1 MGTKPMTGPRRR
13 ALLAALVGVLGATV
27 GIAGAG
33 HAYLRRWRRA
43 AAWFSFVL
51 GVGLVLVSTFTDP
64 RSVTP
69 ATLPSEVTLPI
80 LGLLVLSTADAFRL
94 ALRTSRR
101 RTGPSG
107 EDPGDGGPSCP
118 HCGRSLDPSL
128 AFCWYCAEP
137 VHDETE
143 VANAGADEGTA

>member
-1 MGTKPMTGPRRR
+1 MTGSRRR
-13 ALLAALVGVLGATV
+13 ALIAALVGTLGATV

-51 GVGLVLVSTFTDP
+51 GVGLVLLSTFADP

-69 ATLPSEVTLPI
+69 ATVPPEVTLPV
-80 LGLLVLSTADAFRL
+80 LGLLLVSVADAFRL
-94 ALRTSRR
+94 ALRSAR
-101 RTGPSG
+101 RTDAASGDPG
-107 EDPGDGGPSCP
+107 EDGPSCP

-137 VHDETE
+137 VRDD
-143 VANAGADEGTA
+143 APDEGTA